1 MRETLVMSSARIATP
16 SSFGS
21 PSTAVLTL
29 LQYPTTLLMT
39 GAMKKCLGIIA
50 ERVALSQTIPHGV
63 IIAGAV
69 SAELRCNS
77 GKVTSSWDSAMAV
90 TRSSTL
96 AKIIAGTAG
105 TRGRNTQRAAGCL
118 CLTTRVGPGG
128 VPGLGLR
135 VTPGKVAT
143 SQAGTAIGALMLP
156 LKLRRHLRSGRQ
168 CHRRRRLTAAPR
180 QRRQGRSQPGHSI
193 SS

>member
-1 MRETLVMSSARIATP
+1 MKETLLMRSALSAVLSP
-16 SSFGS
+16 FKP

-39 GAMKKCLGIIA
+39 GAMKKCLGISA

-96 AKIIAGTAG
+96 AKITAGTAG
-105 TRGRNTQRAAGCL
+105 TRGRHPQRAAGCL

-128 VPGLGLR
+128 VPGLVLR

-143 SQAGTAIGALMLP
+143 PLAGTAVGALMLP

-168 CHRRRRLTAAPR
+168 CHRRRRLTAAPQ

-193 SS
+193 SN